1 MVDIGRTIIDT
12 TEHVKNVQKDFLSF
26 TGYNQMF
33 IVTASAICIG
43 IATKDM
49 VTDVMNEAILPVI
62 TFITQKSISYFLYT
76 KALEKTM
83 KYPLVNILLQK
94 VARLLWLLLVWLLI
108 LYVTYIAFKGLIKL
122 DLVTDKINIIQGV
135 TKYVTRQ
142 EQRQPNVQQE
152 KRYVHQELKR
162 YDAPMMFV

>member
-1 MVDIGRTIIDT
+1 MVDIGKTIIDS

-49 VTDVMNEAILPVI
+49 ITDVMNEAILPVI
-62 TFITQKSISYFLYT
+62 TFLTEKSISYFLYT
-76 KALEKTM
+76 KALEKTI

-94 VARLLWLLLVWLLI
+94 VAHLLWLLLVWILI
-108 LYVTYIAFKGLIKL
+108 LYVTYIAFKALIKL

-135 TKYVTRQ
+135 TKFVTRQ
-142 EQRQPNVQQE
+142 EQQPRVQPE
-152 KRYVHQELKR
+152 KRYVHQERKG
-162 YDAPMMFV
+162 YDVPFFI